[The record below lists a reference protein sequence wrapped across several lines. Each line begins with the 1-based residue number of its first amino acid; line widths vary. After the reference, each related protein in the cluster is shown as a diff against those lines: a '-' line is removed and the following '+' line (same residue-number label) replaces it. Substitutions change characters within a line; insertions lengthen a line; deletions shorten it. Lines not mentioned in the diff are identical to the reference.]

1 MTMRPFLHVQLDAF
15 IDMMPTASLGSP
27 DGLVFIPLEMD
38 GRPAMRVHSGEMGKA
53 VFRGMRRA
61 IAALADAGND
71 LIVDDVIWGRNW
83 LIIAR
88 CCRAMTSG
96 RWA

>member
-1 MTMRPFLHVQLDAF
+1 
-15 IDMMPTASLGSP
+15 
-27 DGLVFIPLEMD
+27 MD

-71 LIVDDVIWGRNW
+71 LIVDD
-83 LIIAR
+83 
-88 CCRAMTSG
+88 
-96 RWA
+96 

>member
-1 MTMRPFLHVQLDAF
+1 
-15 IDMMPTASLGSP
+15 
-27 DGLVFIPLEMD
+27 
-38 GRPAMRVHSGEMGKA
+38 MGKA